1 MQAPDRAIDVNSPST
16 ILAGVLLGTVG
27 VLSFIVQ
34 PGLVQG
40 YASTFGIGEDAA
52 NFLASAEGF
61 GITGGTFAAAFASRK
76 VNWRWIVLSALLLA
90 GLGNIV
96 SAGLKAPDAV
106 FSAVR
111 FVTGLGEGGII
122 AMSFSVIGLT
132 RRIERN
138 LAFYLILLLTYGAFG
153 LMAMPSA
160 LSSIGLS
167 GIFMA
172 WGLISLIAI
181 LTVRAIPR
189 GSHDRN
195 EPSPTAADVGL
206 PMLAVGLLA
215 VLAYNTAIGMAWTN
229 LFFIGL
235 EVRND
240 VQAIANA
247 LLLSQF
253 VAIAGALIPV
263 FMESRFGRWF
273 PLISG
278 ILLAAGAIAM
288 LLGQPT
294 YAMFIFA
301 VCLFNFIWNF
311 FLPFLLSAVGDMSTR
326 EVMPVTIAMQM
337 LGLVGLGPFV
347 AGSILGAGGSQ
358 QTALVVTI
366 ALLLASLALLA
377 IAENARRRAHAAML
391 AGNSRVDRPLQ

>member
-1 MQAPDRAIDVNSPST
+1 MPASDRVIDVNSPST
-16 ILAGVLLGTVG
+16 ILAGILLGTVG

-61 GITGGTFAAAFASRK
+61 GITAGTFASALASRK
-76 VNWRWIVLSALLLA
+76 ANWRLIVLAALLLA
-90 GLGNIV
+90 GFGNFA
-96 SAGLKAPDAV
+96 SAGLKAPDAL
-106 FSAVR
+106 FSVVR
-111 FVTGLGEGGII
+111 FMTGLGEGGII
-122 AMSFSVIGLT
+122 AMSFSIVGLT

-138 LAFYLILLLTYGAFG
+138 LALYLILLLTYGALG
-153 LMAMPSA
+153 LMVMPTA
-160 LSSIGLS
+160 LASIGLS
-167 GIFMA
+167 GIFVG
-172 WGLISLIAI
+172 WGIVSLVATMTI
-181 LTVRAIPR
+181 RAIPR
-189 GSHDRN
+189 GSHDRA

-206 PMLAVGLLA
+206 PMLTVALMS

-247 LLLSQF
+247 LLISQF
-253 VAIAGALIPV
+253 VAIGGALIPV
-263 FMESRFGRWF
+263 FLEARFGRWF
-273 PLISG
+273 PLVSG
-278 ILLAAGAIAM
+278 ILLAVGAIAK

-311 FLPFLLSAVGDMSTR
+311 FLPFLLSTVGDMSTK
-326 EVMPVTIAMQM
+326 EIMPVIIAMQM

-358 QTALVVTI
+358 QAGLAVTI
-366 ALLLASLALLA
+366 ALLLTSLALLVV
-377 IAENARRRAHAAML
+377 AETGRRRTVAA
-391 AGNSRVDRPLQ
+391 APSG

>member
-1 MQAPDRAIDVNSPST
+1 MQAADRAIDVNGPST
-16 ILAGVLLGTVG
+16 IVAGILLGTVG

-40 YASTFGIGEDAA
+40 YATTFGIGEDAA

-61 GITGGTFAAAFASRK
+61 GITGGTFAAAFASRT
-76 VNWRWIVLSALLLA
+76 VNWRWIVPAALLLA
-90 GLGNIV
+90 GFGNMV
-96 SAGLKAPDAV
+96 SAGLKAPDAA
-106 FSAVR
+106 FGAVR

-138 LAFYLILLLTYGAFG
+138 LALYLIVLLTYGAFG
-153 LMAMPSA
+153 LTAMPTA
-160 LSSIGLS
+160 LASIGLS
-167 GIFMA
+167 GIFLA
-172 WGLISLIAI
+172 WGVVSLAAI

-189 GSHDRN
+189 GAHDRA

-278 ILLAAGAIAM
+278 ILLAVGAIAM

-311 FLPFLLSAVGDMSTR
+311 FLPFLLSAVGDLSTR
-326 EVMPVTIAMQM
+326 EIMPVTIAMQM
-337 LGLVGLGPFV
+337 FGLVGLGPFV
-347 AGSILGAGGSQ
+347 AGSILGASGSQ
-358 QTALVVTI
+358 QAALAVTI
-366 ALLLASLALLA
+366 ALLLTSLALLA
-377 IAENARRRAHAAML
+377 LAEIARGRAHATIL
-391 AGNSRVDRPLQ
+391 SG